1 MANYKYE
8 VLFGNDGLSVKVNT
22 LEEAEELKASMNET
36 AEYNNNVRIKRY
48 WYMDELI
55 TEENKYWKG
64 IALNL

>member
-22 LEEAEELKASMNET
+22 LEEAEELKLAMNET

-55 TEENKYWKG
+55 TEENK
-64 IALNL
+64 

>member
-8 VLFGNDGLSVKVNT
+8 VIIDNEISVKFDT
-22 LEEAEELKASMNET
+22 EDKAEEYKLAMNET

-55 TEENKYWKG
+55 TQEDSNESK
-64 IALNL
+64 

>member
-55 TEENKYWKG
+55 TQEDNNE
-64 IALNL
+64 

>member
-22 LEEAEELKASMNET
+22 LEEAEELKLAMNET

-55 TEENKYWKG
+55 TEEDK
-64 IALNL
+64 

>member
-8 VLFGNDGLSVKVNT
+8 VLFNGDIPVKVNT
-22 LEEAEELKASMNET
+22 LEEAEKLKASMNET

-55 TEENKYWKG
+55 TEENK
-64 IALNL
+64 

>member
-22 LEEAEELKASMNET
+22 LEEAEELKLAMNET

-55 TEENKYWKG
+55 TQEDNNE
-64 IALNL
+64 

>member
-8 VLFGNDGLSVKVNT
+8 VIFGNDGLSVKVNT

-55 TEENKYWKG
+55 TQEDNNE
-64 IALNL
+64 

>member
-8 VLFGNDGLSVKVNT
+8 VIFGNEGLSVKVNT
-22 LEEAEELKASMNET
+22 LEEAEELKLAMNET

-55 TEENKYWKG
+55 TQEDSNESK
-64 IALNL
+64 

>member
-22 LEEAEELKASMNET
+22 LEEAEQLKASMNET

-55 TEENKYWKG
+55 TEEDK
-64 IALNL
+64 

>member
-8 VLFGNDGLSVKVNT
+8 VIFGNDGLSVKVNT

-48 WYMDELI
+48 WYMNELI
-55 TEENKYWKG
+55 TEEDN
-64 IALNL
+64 NE

>member
-36 AEYNNNVRIKRY
+36 ADRETGMRPSDFISEI
-48 WYMDELI
+48 D
-55 TEENKYWKG
+55 
-64 IALNL
+64 

>member
-22 LEEAEELKASMNET
+22 LEEAEELKLAMNET

-55 TEENKYWKG
+55 TQEDSNESK
-64 IALNL
+64 